1 MIALQDK
8 YDELI
13 HHSKD
18 IWAESAAGGF
28 SKKKIDLGASSNP
41 FIKSPEKPVS
51 KKDSGVGIG
60 MSSTTMSSVKKTLVK
75 LHSMPNTDIKGG

>member
-8 YDELI
+8 YDEII

-28 SKKKIDLGASSNP
+28 SKKKIDLT
-41 FIKSPEKPVS
+41 KSPEKQDP
-51 KKDSGVGIG
+51 KKDSAVGIG
-60 MSSTTMSSVKKTLVK
+60 MSSTTMGSVRKTIVK
-75 LHSMPNTDIKGG
+75 LHTMPNSIQNTDIKGG